1 MANGLVPGAQG
12 PWFWN
17 TNTQRSALHSVH
29 SCFRRNTKVET
40 WHLYSFFGQGPWF
53 VAACF
58 HRVPWQS
65 CQSSK
70 LRNRRVKGFY
80 ATTTKSQDMTVFL
93 LYFFRDIQRYGCTV
107 TTKNASFQRQK
118 VLLPEL
124 SELVQT
130 ELKNRLQQVAER
142 RACFHRVP
150 WQSCDSCQSSKL
162 RKGRVKG
169 FFATTTKSQDL
180 GTNDC
185 VPACHPVMVLS
196 YHVLFTVQSYLFLSL
211 KK

>member
-1 MANGLVPGAQG
+1 MCIRDSFSTYSLILQIRNVPCLISWSYGAVYSITTFLDMQRSVFVVHSKNSWTRKSEQPTPDTNLGKRNVAFLLRMANGLVPGAEG

-29 SCFRRNTKVET
+29 SCFRRNTKVEI

-53 VAACF
+53 VA
-58 HRVPWQS
+58 
-65 CQSSK
+65 
-70 LRNRRVKGFY
+70 
-80 ATTTKSQDMTVFL
+80 
-93 LYFFRDIQRYGCTV
+93 
-107 TTKNASFQRQK
+107 
-118 VLLPEL
+118 
-124 SELVQT
+124 
-130 ELKNRLQQVAER
+130 
-142 RACFHRVP
+142 ACFHRVP

-196 YHVLFTVQSYLFLSL
+196 YHVLFTVQSYLFISL